1 MEAFPIIFSLWLK
14 WHFLSLR
21 NWVEGHASRPV
32 RYLCNLPFKEGK
44 ERLLKTLQSKEIESG
59 MTFSA
64 AQIVLNRYSCLW
76 TFVVFYIHLCPYIE
90 ISCLWFYYSTLTLE
104 FCMFDI
110 SCDVP
115 SDVGCFIDLY
125 FCIIDDLSK
134 FLLASLWTLHDYYY
148 QQKLITL
155 HCSSEQQSWKIWAT
169 LYWAASGWVLT
180 TSRLSKIQTLVLI
193 PFRSN
198 VRLDAFGHVI
208 TSTMLNGSSHR
219 MIPLWYGV
227 FYAGSKC

>member
-1 MEAFPIIFSLWLK
+1 MEAFPIIFALWLK
-14 WHFLSLR
+14 WHFLSFLSLR
-21 NWVEGHASRPV
+21 IGWRVMHSRPF
-32 RYLCNLPFKEGK
+32 RYLCNIPFKEGGK
-44 ERLLKTLQSKEIESG
+44 GLLKTLQSKEIESS

-64 AQIVLNRYSCLW
+64 AQIVLNIYSCLW
-76 TFVVFYIHLCPYIE
+76 TFVVFYLHLCPYIE
-90 ISCLWFYYSTLTLE
+90 NSCLWFYSSTLTLE

-110 SCDVP
+110 SCDVH

-125 FCIIDDLSK
+125 FLHYWQFKQI
-134 FLLASLWTLHDYYY
+134 FTASLWTLHDYYY

-155 HCSSEQQSWKIWAT
+155 HCSCEQQSWKIWAT

-198 VRLDAFGHVI
+198 VSLEALDHVI
-208 TSTMLNGSSHR
+208 TSTCG
-219 MIPLWYGV
+219 P
-227 FYAGSKC
+227 